1 MKVLFV
7 HDHRFYE
14 ENGQYYSTKFSPKTW
29 QPYLQGGNE
38 VLMYARKTEKNV
50 CNYVL
55 QKTYRSTSL
64 NIIHLLLALSK
75 LLLD

>member
-38 VLMYARKTEKNV
+38 VLMYARKTEKKMCAIMFCRKRIV
-50 CNYVL
+50 PP
-55 QKTYRSTSL
+55 
-64 NIIHLLLALSK
+64 H
-75 LLLD
+75 